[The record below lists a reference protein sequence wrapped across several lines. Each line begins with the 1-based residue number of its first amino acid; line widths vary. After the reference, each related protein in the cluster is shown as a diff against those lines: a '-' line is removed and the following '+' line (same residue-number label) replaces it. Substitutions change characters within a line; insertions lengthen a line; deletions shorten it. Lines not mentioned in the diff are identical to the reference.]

1 MTMNPFCV
9 KYVFRLPNRSHVHFD
24 IVLDPVTLEL
34 QGNTREV
41 KPSWTDLGF
50 HQCPNCPL
58 TPDLHPSCPLALGI
72 ANLVEKY
79 DGFLSHDT
87 VELEVVTGER
97 RVTQTTSVQR
107 GVSSLMGL
115 VIATCGCPHA
125 TFLRPMARY
134 HLPLSSMEETVYRA
148 TSMYLLAQYFI
159 GKEGGAADPDLDGL
173 RHRYS
178 EMGIMNMAVADRI
191 RAATKTDSSVNAII
205 VLDVF
210 AKMVEI
216 EIDESLSRIR
226 SLFQPYLAADG
237 IGDG

>member
-1 MTMNPFCV
+1 
-9 KYVFRLPNRSHVHFD
+9 
-24 IVLDPVTLEL
+24 
-34 QGNTREV
+34 
-41 KPSWTDLGF
+41 
-50 HQCPNCPL
+50 
-58 TPDLHPSCPLALGI
+58 
-72 ANLVEKY
+72 
-79 DGFLSHDT
+79 
-87 VELEVVTGER
+87 
-97 RVTQTTSVQR
+97 
-107 GVSSLMGL
+107 
-115 VIATCGCPHA
+115 
-125 TFLRPMARY
+125 MARY